1 MCEIAP
7 LAGLKRPAKTAGS
20 DDFPYIWRANER
32 RGISVSRPHLE
43 GNDQQNGHQVA
54 ESGGKK
60 SQFSYFME
68 ANCHDFRQHD
78 ELEVRNGYTQNLG
91 LSFCC

>member
-7 LAGLKRPAKTAGS
+7 LAGLKKHAKTAGS

-54 ESGGKK
+54 ESGGNKG
-60 SQFSYFME
+60 QLSYFVE
-68 ANCHDFRQHD
+68 ANCPILWKPIVTISACTTRW
-78 ELEVRNGYTQNLG
+78 N
-91 LSFCC
+91 